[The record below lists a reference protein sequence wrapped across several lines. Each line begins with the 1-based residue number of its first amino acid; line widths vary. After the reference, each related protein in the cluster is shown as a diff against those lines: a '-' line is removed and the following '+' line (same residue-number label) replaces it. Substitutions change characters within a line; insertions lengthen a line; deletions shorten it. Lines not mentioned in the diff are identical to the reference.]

1 MRRFNERSQMKR
13 QDWMGEKM
21 MMEWL
26 EERRMM
32 SVSGPSLTSIP
43 DGTSNITDGTST
55 TILVAEKPAD
65 TSTGVSGRITGIAV
79 DPSDPSGNTIYVG
92 TANGGVWK

>member
-1 MRRFNERSQMKR
+1 MKGAKMKR
-13 QDWMGEKM
+13 EERMGGERA
-21 MMEWL
+21 MMEGL

-32 SVSGPSLTSIP
+32 SAGGMLIAMG
-43 DGTSNITDGTST
+43 DGSVRQEAT
-55 TILVAEKPAD
+55 T
-65 TSTGVSGRITGIAV
+65 GRITGIAV

>member
-1 MRRFNERSQMKR
+1 MKR
-13 QDWMGEKM
+13 QEWMNEPM

-32 SVSGPSLTSIP
+32 SVGSPVSIP
-43 DGTSNITDGTST
+43 DGTSNITDGTSN
-55 TILVAEKPAD
+55 TIVVGAAKGG
-65 TSTGVSGRITGIAV
+65 TSGRIGGIAV

-92 TANGGVWK
+92 GASGGIWK

>member
-1 MRRFNERSQMKR
+1 MKR

-32 SVSGPSLTSIP
+32 SVTSLTSIP
-43 DGTSNITDGTST
+43 DGTSNITDGTSN
-55 TILVAEKPAD
+55 TIMVAEKSVD
-65 TSTGVSGRITGIAV
+65 TSGGVSGRITGIAV
-79 DPSDPSGNTIYVG
+79 DPSDPTGNTYYVG